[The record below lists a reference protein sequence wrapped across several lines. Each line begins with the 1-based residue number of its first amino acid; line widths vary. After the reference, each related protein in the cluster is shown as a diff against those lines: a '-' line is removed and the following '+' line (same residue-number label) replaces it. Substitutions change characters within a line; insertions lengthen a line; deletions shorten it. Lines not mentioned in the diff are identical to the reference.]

1 MDTTKL
7 SLLGLLFVIRGISF
21 LMLYIIWSYLRN
33 KAPAMQTLR
42 DEMIKE
48 LIISLIPLM
57 SIRDLLHFGISPISK
72 EFALFISYTRLALAQ
87 YFFMQVLLVTLVR
100 YLIIFHGPLIDSIE
114 DQIVVNL
121 SRLFSFIWVFNTC
134 LYTVLS
140 EDITKYPD
148 FLEMT
153 GQLESLKIMDTHFL
167 SFFTLHLIVVLD
179 IIVII
184 FVYGRIEIY
193 KQRDQNY
200 TFTGYNFGT
209 IRTLVGI
216 SIICG
221 LLFIVRINI
230 TWFNANIK
238 NSIEKLIFHIIVQFL
253 CVNIV
258 PVLMILSNEKI
269 VIYVKNKFI
278 SSYVNNAVNG
288 I

>member
-1 MDTTKL
+1 MDTAKL

-21 LMLYIIWSYLRN
+21 FVLYVIWSYLKN

-57 SIRDLLHFGISPISK
+57 LSSDLLHIGISPIPK
-72 EFALFISYTRLALAQ
+72 EFALVLSYTRVALAQ
-87 YFFMQVLLVTLVR
+87 YFFIQVLIVTLVR

-114 DQIVVNL
+114 DQKVVNF
-121 SRLFSFIWVFNTC
+121 SRLFSFIWVFQTC

-140 EDITKYPD
+140 QDITKGPD
-148 FLEMT
+148 FLELT
-153 GQLESLKIMDTHFL
+153 GQLESLKNMDIPN

-179 IIVII
+179 IIAIV
-184 FVYGRIEIY
+184 FVYGKIEIY

-200 TFTGYNFGT
+200 NFVSYNLGT
-209 IRTLVGI
+209 IRTVVGI
-216 SIICG
+216 AIICG
-221 LLFIVRINI
+221 LLFIFRINI
-230 TWFNANIK
+230 SLFNANIK
-238 NSIEKLIFHIIVQFL
+238 NSIEKLIFHIIVHLL

-258 PVLMILSNEKI
+258 PVLMISSNEKI
-269 VIYVKNKFI
+269 VIYVKKKFMWF
-278 SSYVNNAVNG
+278 NAVNP

>member
-21 LMLYIIWSYLRN
+21 LTLYIIWSYLRN

-48 LIISLIPLM
+48 LIISIVPLM
-57 SIRDLLHFGISPISK
+57 SIKDLLHVGISPIPK
-72 EFALFISYTRLALAQ
+72 EFAIFISYTRLALAQ
-87 YFFMQVLLVTLVR
+87 YFFMQVLIVTLVR

-121 SRLFSFIWVFNTC
+121 SRLFSFIWVFQTC

-140 EDITKYPD
+140 EDITKYPE

-153 GQLESLKIMDTHFL
+153 GQLESSKIIDTHN
-167 SFFTLHLIVVLD
+167 SFFTLRLIVVLD
-179 IIVII
+179 IIVIV

-193 KQRDQNY
+193 KQRDLNY
-200 TFTGYNFGT
+200 TFTGYNFGK

-221 LLFIVRINI
+221 LLFIFRINI
-230 TWFNANIK
+230 TWYNANIK
-238 NSIEKLIFHIIVQFL
+238 NSIEKLIFHIIVQLL

-269 VIYVKNKFI
+269 VIYVKKKFMWFN
-278 SSYVNNAVNG
+278 VNNAVNP

>member
-7 SLLGLLFVIRGISF
+7 SLLGLLFVIRGISL

-33 KAPAMQTLR
+33 KGPAMQTLR

-48 LIISLIPLM
+48 LIISLVPLM
-57 SIRDLLHFGISPISK
+57 SIKDLLHIGISPISE

-87 YFFMQVLLVTLVR
+87 YFFLQVLIVTLVR
-100 YLIIFHGPLIDSIE
+100 YLIIFHGPLINSIE

-153 GQLESLKIMDTHFL
+153 GQLESSKIIDTRN
-167 SFFTLHLIVVLD
+167 SFFTLYLIVVLD
-179 IIVII
+179 IIVIV

-193 KQRDQNY
+193 KQRDLNY
-200 TFTGYNFGT
+200 TFTSYNFGK

-221 LLFIVRINI
+221 LLFIFRISI
-230 TWFNANIK
+230 TWYNANIK
-238 NSIEKLIFHIIVQFL
+238 NSIEKLIFHIIVQLL

-269 VIYVKNKFI
+269 VIYVKKKFMWFN
-278 SSYVNNAVNG
+278 VNNAVNP

>member
-1 MDTTKL
+1 MDTTTL

-57 SIRDLLHFGISPISK
+57 SIRDLLHFGFSPISK
-72 EFALFISYTRLALAQ
+72 EFALFITYTRLAFAQ
-87 YFFMQVLLVTLVR
+87 YFFMQVLIVTLVR
-100 YLIIFHGPLIDSIE
+100 YLIIFHGPLIDLIE
-114 DQIVVNL
+114 DQIVVNFA
-121 SRLFSFIWVFNTC
+121 RLFSFIWVFNTC

-153 GQLESLKIMDTHFL
+153 GQLESLKTMDTHN
-167 SFFTLHLIVVLD
+167 SFFTLNLIVVLD
-179 IIVII
+179 IIVIV

-193 KQRDQNY
+193 KKRDQNY
-200 TFTGYNFGT
+200 NFTSYNFGT
-209 IRTLVGI
+209 IRTMVGI

-221 LLFIVRINI
+221 LLFILRINI

-258 PVLMILSNEKI
+258 PILMILSNEKI
-269 VIYVKNKFI
+269 IIYVKQKLMWLN
-278 SSYVNNAVNG
+278 VNNAVNP

>member
-7 SLLGLLFVIRGISF
+7 SLLGLLFVIRCISF

-42 DEMIKE
+42 DEMMKE

-57 SIRDLLHFGISPISK
+57 SIRDLLHFGFSPISK
-72 EFALFISYTRLALAQ
+72 EFALFISYTRLAFAQ
-87 YFFMQVLLVTLVR
+87 YFFMQVLIVTLVR

-114 DQIVVNL
+114 DQIVVNFA
-121 SRLFSFIWVFNTC
+121 RLFSFIWVFNTC

-153 GQLESLKIMDTHFL
+153 GQLESLKIMDTHN
-167 SFFTLHLIVVLD
+167 SFFTLNLIVVLD
-179 IIVII
+179 IIVIV

-193 KQRDQNY
+193 KKRDQNY
-200 TFTGYNFGT
+200 DFTSYNFGT

-216 SIICG
+216 SITCG

-238 NSIEKLIFHIIVQFL
+238 NSIEKLIFHIIVQLL

-269 VIYVKNKFI
+269 IIYVKTKFMWFNI
-278 SSYVNNAVNG
+278 INAVNP